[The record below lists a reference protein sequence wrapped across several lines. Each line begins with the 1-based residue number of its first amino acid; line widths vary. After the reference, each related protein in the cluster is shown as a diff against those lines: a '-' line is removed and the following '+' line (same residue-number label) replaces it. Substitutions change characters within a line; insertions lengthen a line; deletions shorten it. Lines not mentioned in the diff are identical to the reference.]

1 MTTLNGKLDAALG
14 TQTAALTLRAQ
25 RQQMIASNIANADT
39 PGYKALDFNFT
50 TAMRTAIA
58 THGGASIVT
67 HGGASI
73 VTHGGTAIVTHGGT
87 AIGTQGGTAAQPP
100 AAALMRVAAVPAQT
114 APGHMAGLP
123 SAYAGISTQYRMP
136 AQPAADG
143 NSVDMD
149 LERARFAENS
159 VRYEAALRFL
169 NGQIKTLQSAIQG

>member
-58 THGGASIVT
+58 T